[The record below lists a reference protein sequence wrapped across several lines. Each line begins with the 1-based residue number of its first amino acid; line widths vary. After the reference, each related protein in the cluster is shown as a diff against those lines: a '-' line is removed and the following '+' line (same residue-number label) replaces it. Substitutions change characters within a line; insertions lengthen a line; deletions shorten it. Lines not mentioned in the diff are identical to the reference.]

1 VEKALAERLRTFGI
15 DEKQACVYLTLL
27 NSGAKTLVELAE
39 LTEASRAEVL
49 NALNG
54 LYERGMIEESVEKP
68 RKYHAVP
75 IEAALDAA
83 VMRHAYDLRRM
94 ERSKQEVIELV
105 NRQLPAGPDEARLL
119 VIK

>member
-1 VEKALAERLRTFGI
+1 MEKTLAERLGTFGI
-15 DEKQACVYLTLL
+15 DEKQACLYLTLL
-27 NSGAKTLVELAE
+27 SSGDKTLVELAE
-39 LTEASRAEVL
+39 LTEGSRTEVL

-54 LYERGMIEESVEKP
+54 LCERGMIEESVERPK
-68 RKYHAVP
+68 KYHAVS

-94 ERSKQEVIELV
+94 ERSKQEIIELI
-105 NRQLPAGPDEARLL
+105 NRQLPATPEEATLL